1 MLSLYKLEIFS
12 VVVQYGSFSAAADHL
27 YMTQSAVSQHIQ
39 DLEASLGTKLFS
51 RGRRGVTLTASGE
64 KLYDHTT
71 QILSMVA
78 AAENDVMDVANL
90 ASGHAS
96 IGSTP
101 TIGIYTLPN
110 WLRSFR
116 EVYPNLTL
124 ALQTGTTSD
133 IVNGVLNHQLDIGFV
148 EGEVEKMR
156 RSRLGVLM
164 LQVIDM
170 VVVVGPQHAWWEKDR
185 VTINDLDSQAFVMRQ
200 RNSQTRIWLDE
211 MFQEYGIQ
219 PIVSAEFDN
228 PESLKQS
235 VVMGPCITV
244 LPTYA
249 VQQDLEHKRLHA
261 VAVDELP
268 LRRMLKLVWDRQVP
282 LSPIAR
288 TFLTFLIDQFPQLK
302 TLSGVESPQ
311 S

>member
-12 VVVQYGSFSAAADHL
+12 VVVQYGSFSAAAEHL

-39 DLEASLGTKLFS
+39 DLEASLGTKLFV
-51 RGRRGVTLTASGE
+51 RGRRGVNLTASGE
-64 KLYDHTT
+64 KLYGHTT
-71 QILSMVA
+71 QILAMVA

-90 ASGHAS
+90 ANGHAT

-101 TIGIYTLPN
+101 NIGIYSLPD
-110 WLRSFR
+110 WIRSFR
-116 EVYPNLTL
+116 ELYPNLTL
-124 ALQTGTTSD
+124 ALQTGTTAD

-148 EGEVEKMR
+148 EGEVDKMR

-164 LQVIDM
+164 LQDIEM
-170 VVVVGPQHAWWEKDR
+170 VLVVGPRHPWWERDR
-185 VTINDLDSQAFVMRQ
+185 IDIDELDAQAFVMRQ

-211 MFQEYGIQ
+211 LFQDYSIQ
-219 PIVSAEFDN
+219 PSVSAEFDN

-235 VVMGPCITV
+235 VFAGTCVTV

-249 VQQDLEHKRLHA
+249 VDTDLSTERLRAVPIHNVRLH
-261 VAVDELP
+261 
-268 LRRMLKLVWDRQVP
+268 RMLKLVWDRQIP

-288 TFLTFLIDQFPQLK
+288 TFLSFLSEQFPQLH
-302 TLSGVESPQ
+302 TLSGVDLT
-311 S
+311 

>member
-12 VVVQYGSFSAAADHL
+12 MVVQYGSFSAAANHL

-39 DLEASLGTKLFS
+39 DLEASLGTKLFI
-51 RGRRGVTLTASGE
+51 RGRRGVQLTHSGE
-64 KLYDHTT
+64 KLHAHTT
-71 QILSMVA
+71 QILAMVA

-90 ASGHAS
+90 ANGHAS

-101 TIGIYTLPN
+101 NIGIYTLPD
-110 WLRSFR
+110 WIRGFR
-116 EVYPNLTL
+116 ERYPNLTL

-164 LQVIDM
+164 LQDIKM
-170 VVVVGPQHAWWEKDR
+170 VLVVGPKHIWWDR
-185 VTINDLDSQAFVMRQ
+185 TQIAIKELDAQAFVMRP

-211 MFQEYGIQ
+211 LFQEHNIQ

-235 VVMGPCITV
+235 VSGGPCVTV

-249 VQQDLEHKRLHA
+249 VENDLLTERLRAIPIENVSLHR
-261 VAVDELP
+261 V
-268 LRRMLKLVWDRQVP
+268 LKLVWDRQIP

-288 TFLTFLIDQFPQLK
+288 TFLSFMAEQLPQLS
-302 TLSGVESPQ
+302 TLTGIELA
-311 S
+311 